1 MPEMLNC
8 CDNNLSSIKSFDRDT
23 VHKEGIWHKTS
34 HVWLY
39 DDEGYVYFQVRAD
52 SDRLYTSASGHVLAD
67 EDTLDTA
74 VRETQEELGI
84 NIKKDELELIEVDAW
99 KFDNKV
105 KHDHAFAYIYLYKV
119 ANEFSNFTLDKN
131 EVSGIVKIRA
141 KDLLGYL
148 LALPFEC
155 EQFDIHGKKLKKYKD
170 LLLMEGEFGI
180 LKYGKI
186 LQAIIK
192 KGEST
197 ND

>member
-23 VHKEGIWHKTS
+23 VHKEGIWNKTS

-84 NIKKDELELIEVDAW
+84 IIKKDELELIEVDAW
-99 KFDNKV
+99 KF
-105 KHDHAFAYIYLYKV
+105 
-119 ANEFSNFTLDKN
+119 
-131 EVSGIVKIRA
+131 
-141 KDLLGYL
+141 
-148 LALPFEC
+148 
-155 EQFDIHGKKLKKYKD
+155 
-170 LLLMEGEFGI
+170 
-180 LKYGKI
+180 
-186 LQAIIK
+186 
-192 KGEST
+192 
-197 ND
+197 